1 MIAEPETQLTEK
13 LPEQQL
19 LKLEEATKDR
29 QEKESPVLGSISKA
43 AEPAGRK
50 ETAEKAE
57 KAEKAAAQPKQLSQ
71 LVRKREVK
79 EEL

>member
-1 MIAEPETQLTEK
+1 MIAEPEIQLIEK

-19 LKLEEATKDR
+19 LKLEEAAKDR
-29 QEKESPVLGSISKA
+29 QEKVSPVLGSTSKA
-43 AEPAGRK
+43 AEPARRK

-57 KAEKAAAQPKQLSQ
+57 KVAQPEQLSQ
-71 LVRKREVK
+71 LARKREVK

>member
-1 MIAEPETQLTEK
+1 MIAEPEIQLIEK

-19 LKLEEATKDR
+19 LKLEEAAKDR
-29 QEKESPVLGSISKA
+29 QEKESPVLGSTSKA

-57 KAEKAAAQPKQLSQ
+57 KVAQPEQLSQ
-71 LVRKREVK
+71 LARKREVK

>member
-1 MIAEPETQLTEK
+1 MIAEPESQLTEK

-57 KAEKAAAQPKQLSQ
+57 KAAQPEQLSQ

>member
-1 MIAEPETQLTEK
+1 MIAEPETQLIEK

-29 QEKESPVLGSISKA
+29 QEKESPVLGSISKG

-57 KAEKAAAQPKQLSQ
+57 KEAQPEQLSQ
-71 LVRKREVK
+71 LVRKQEVN

>member
-1 MIAEPETQLTEK
+1 MIAEPETQLIEK

-29 QEKESPVLGSISKA
+29 QEKVPPVLGSTSKA

-50 ETAEKAE
+50 ETAKKAE
-57 KAEKAAAQPKQLSQ
+57 KVAQLEQLSQ
-71 LVRKREVK
+71 PARKREVK

>member
-1 MIAEPETQLTEK
+1 MIAEPEIQLIEK

-19 LKLEEATKDR
+19 LKLEEAAKDR
-29 QEKESPVLGSISKA
+29 QEKVSPVLGSTSKA
-43 AEPAGRK
+43 AEPARRK

-57 KAEKAAAQPKQLSQ
+57 KVAPPEQLSQ
-71 LVRKREVK
+71 LARKREVK